1 MIVTRVLLELAGYAA
16 LLLWGLHMVQT
27 GMLRGFGGR
36 LRQVL
41 RLAMGDRIRAFASGL
56 AVTALL
62 QSSTATALMLAGFLD
77 RGFVALPMALAAIL
91 GANVG
96 TTLIVQLLTFD
107 ISAVI
112 PILILV
118 GVIMFRRA
126 GRTKFRDF
134 GRVFIG
140 LGLILL
146 ALRLMTDSLSSV
158 EHSDALREVL
168 SLLTRDPVFDLA
180 AAALLTWAAHSSVA
194 TVLLVMSLTPG
205 VISLNAALALVLG
218 ANLGNTFPQLV
229 AAGADPGAKQL
240 AIGNLAVRSIGCIVA
255 LPFLPNIAAWLST
268 AIPNGGAAV
277 AAFHTLFNLGL
288 AVAILPLLDPLARL
302 SAKLAPALPGR
313 SDAEPRYISLSAA
326 AALPGVAL
334 ADASR
339 ETLRMADTIALM
351 LSTLRKALET
361 NDRRL
366 LRDVARLDSTV
377 DRLHNSIKLYLV
389 EISNQEDL
397 DEDDRRRC
405 WDILDFVINLE
416 HAGDIADKSLRDI
429 VAKKIKY
436 RLAFSAEG
444 QAEIAAMIDRVL
456 RDLKLAVGVFMNGDE
471 KNARLLL
478 DEKVQMRDLER
489 DMTANHLRRLR
500 EQRPESLETSSL
512 HIDIARDLKRITA
525 HFASVAYPILEEKGA
540 LRRTRLI
547 E

>member
-1 MIVTRVLLELAGYAA
+1 MELAGYAA

-41 RLAMGDRIRAFASGL
+41 RLAMGDRVRAFTSGL

-77 RGFVALPMALAAIL
+77 RGFVALPMALAAVL

-96 TTLIVQLLTFD
+96 TTLIVQLLAFD
-107 ISAVI
+107 ISAII
-112 PILILV
+112 PLLILA

-126 GRTKFRDF
+126 GRTKLRDF

-146 ALRLMTDSLSSV
+146 ALRLMTEGLSSV
-158 EHSDALREVL
+158 EHSEALRDVL
-168 SLLTRDPVFDLA
+168 SLITRDPVFDLA
-180 AAALLTWAAHSSVA
+180 IAALLTWAAHSSVA
-194 TVLLVMSLTPG
+194 IVLLVMSLTPG
-205 VISLNAALALVLG
+205 VISLDAALAFVLG

-229 AAGADPGAKQL
+229 AARGDPAARQL
-240 AIGNLAVRSIGCIVA
+240 AIGNLAVRAIGCVAA
-255 LPFLPNIAAWLST
+255 LPFLPDLATWLAAV
-268 AIPNGGAAV
+268 IPSGAAAV
-277 AAFHTLFNLGL
+277 ATFHTLFNLVL
-288 AVAILPLLDPLARL
+288 ALVVLPLLDPLAGL
-302 SAKLAPALPGR
+302 CAKLAPALPSR
-313 SDAEPRYISLSAA
+313 SEAEPRYISLSAA
-326 AALPGVAL
+326 AAIPAVAL
-334 ADASR
+334 SDASR

-351 LSTLRKALET
+351 LSTLLRALET

-366 LRDVARLDSTV
+366 LREVAHLDTIV
-377 DRLHNSIKLYLV
+377 DRLHNAIKLYLV
-389 EISNQEDL
+389 EIGNQDDL

-429 VAKKIKY
+429 VAKKIKHG
-436 RLAFSAEG
+436 LAFSAEG

-456 RDLKLAVGVFMNGDE
+456 GDLKLAVGVFMNGDE

-500 EQRPESLETSSL
+500 AQRPESLETSSL

-525 HFASVAYPILEEKGA
+525 HFASVAYPILEEKGV

>member
-1 MIVTRVLLELAGYAA
+1 MIVTRVLGELAGYVA

-41 RLAMGDRIRAFASGL
+41 RLALGGRVRAFASGA

-62 QSSTATALMLAGFLD
+62 QSSTATALMLAGFLE
-77 RGFVALPMALAAIL
+77 RGFVALPMALAAVL

-96 TTLIVQLLTFD
+96 TTLIVQLLAFD
-107 ISAVI
+107 VSDVI
-112 PILILV
+112 PVLILA

-126 GRTKFRDF
+126 GRTKLRDF

-146 ALRLMTDSLSSV
+146 ALKLMTQGLAPV
-158 EHSDALREVL
+158 EHSEALRDVL
-168 SLLTRDPVFDLA
+168 FLLTRDPVFDLA

-194 TVLLVMSLTPG
+194 VVLLVMSLTPG
-205 VISLNAALALVLG
+205 VISLSAALALVTG

-229 AAGADPGAKQL
+229 AARGDPAARQL
-240 AIGNLAVRSIGCIVA
+240 ALGNLIVRAAGCVVV
-255 LPFLPNIAAWLST
+255 LPFLSEIAAWLSGI
-268 AIPNGGAAV
+268 IPQGAAAV
-277 AAFHTLFNLGL
+277 ATFHTLFNLVL
-288 AVAILPLLDPLARL
+288 AVLVLPLLDPLARL
-302 SAKLAPALPGR
+302 CGKLAPIVQGK
-313 SDAEPRYISLSAA
+313 SDGEPRYISLSAPA
-326 AALPGVAL
+326 TLPAIAL

-351 LSTLRKALET
+351 LSTLRKALGS

-366 LRDVARLDSTV
+366 LSEVGRLDSTV
-377 DRLHNSIKLYLV
+377 DRLHNAIKLYLI
-389 EISNQEDL
+389 EISNQDDL

-405 WDILDFVINLE
+405 FDILDFVINLE
-416 HAGDIADKSLRDI
+416 HAGDIADKSLREI
-429 VAKKIKY
+429 IAKKIKY
-436 RLAFSAEG
+436 RLAFSDEG
-444 QAEIAAMIDRVL
+444 EAEIIAMIDRVL
-456 RDLKLAVGVFMNGDE
+456 ADLKLAVGVFMNGDE

-489 DMTANHLRRLR
+489 DITSNHLRRLKER
-500 EQRPESLETSSL
+500 LPESLETSSL

-525 HFASVAYPILEEKGA
+525 HFVSVAYPILEEKGV
-540 LRRTRLI
+540 LRRTRLV

>member
-41 RLAMGDRIRAFASGL
+41 RLAMADRIRAFASGL

-77 RGFVALPMALAAIL
+77 RGFVALPMALAAVL

-96 TTLIVQLLTFD
+96 TTLIVQLLAFD
-107 ISAVI
+107 ISAII
-112 PILILV
+112 PVLILA
-118 GVIMFRRA
+118 GVVMFRRA
-126 GRTKFRDF
+126 GRTKLRDF

-146 ALRLMTDSLSSV
+146 ALRLMTEGLSSV
-158 EHSDALREVL
+158 EHSEALRDVL
-168 SLLTRDPVFDLA
+168 SLITRDPVFDLA
-180 AAALLTWAAHSSVA
+180 IAALLTWAAHSSVA
-194 TVLLVMSLTPG
+194 IVLLVMSLTPG
-205 VISLNAALALVLG
+205 VISLDAALAFVLG

-229 AAGADPGAKQL
+229 AARSDPAARQL
-240 AIGNLAVRSIGCIVA
+240 AIGNLAVRAIGCVAA
-255 LPFLPNIAAWLST
+255 LPFLPDLATWLT
-268 AIPNGGAAV
+268 AVIPSGAAAV
-277 AAFHTLFNLGL
+277 ATFHTLFNLVL
-288 AVAILPLLDPLARL
+288 ALVVLPLLDPLARL
-302 SAKLAPALPGR
+302 CAKLAPALPSR
-313 SDAEPRYISLSAA
+313 SEAEPRYISLSAA
-326 AALPGVAL
+326 AALPAVAL
-334 ADASR
+334 SDASR

-351 LSTLRKALET
+351 LSTLLRALET

-366 LRDVARLDSTV
+366 LREVAHLDTIV
-377 DRLHNSIKLYLV
+377 DRLHNAIKLYLV
-389 EISNQEDL
+389 EIGNQDDL

-429 VAKKIKY
+429 VAKKIKHG
-436 RLAFSAEG
+436 LAFSAEG

-456 RDLKLAVGVFMNGDE
+456 ADLKLAVGVFMNGDE

-478 DEKVQMRDLER
+478 DEKVQIRDLER

>member
-1 MIVTRVLLELAGYAA
+1 MIVTRVFLELAGYAA

-36 LRQVL
+36 VRQVL

-96 TTLIVQLLTFD
+96 TTLIVQLLAFD

-205 VISLNAALALVLG
+205 VISLNAALAVVLG

-288 AVAILPLLDPLARL
+288 ALAILPLLDPLARL
-302 SAKLAPALPGR
+302 SAKLGPALPSR

-326 AALPGVAL
+326 AALPAVAL

-366 LRDVARLDSTV
+366 LQQVARLDSTV
-377 DRLHNSIKLYLV
+377 ECSKPC
-389 EISNQEDL
+389 S
-397 DEDDRRRC
+397 
-405 WDILDFVINLE
+405 
-416 HAGDIADKSLRDI
+416 GAD
-429 VAKKIKY
+429 
-436 RLAFSAEG
+436 
-444 QAEIAAMIDRVL
+444 
-456 RDLKLAVGVFMNGDE
+456 
-471 KNARLLL
+471 
-478 DEKVQMRDLER
+478 
-489 DMTANHLRRLR
+489 
-500 EQRPESLETSSL
+500 
-512 HIDIARDLKRITA
+512 
-525 HFASVAYPILEEKGA
+525 YPILRILCGVAPVTRQSGKS
-540 LRRTRLI
+540 RTAQPINGLAAATKVIRHERMLFARG
-547 E
+547 ETNGPLKKVTHKAHNL

>member
-1 MIVTRVLLELAGYAA
+1 
-16 LLLWGLHMVQT
+16 MVQT

-77 RGFVALPMALAAIL
+77 RGFVALPMALAAVL

-96 TTLIVQLLTFD
+96 TTLIVQLLAFD
-107 ISAVI
+107 ISAII
-112 PILILV
+112 PVLILA

-126 GRTKFRDF
+126 GRTKLRDF

-146 ALRLMTDSLSSV
+146 ALKLMTEGLSSV

-168 SLLTRDPVFDLA
+168 SLITRDPVFDLA
-180 AAALLTWAAHSSVA
+180 IAALLTWAAHSSVA
-194 TVLLVMSLTPG
+194 IVLLVMSLTPG
-205 VISLNAALALVLG
+205 VISLDAALAFVLG

-229 AAGADPGAKQL
+229 AARGDPAARQL
-240 AIGNLAVRSIGCIVA
+240 AIGNLAVRALGCVAA
-255 LPFLPNIAAWLST
+255 LPFLPDLATWLE
-268 AIPNGGAAV
+268 AVIPSGAAAV
-277 AAFHTLFNLGL
+277 ASFHTLFNLVL
-288 AVAILPLLDPLARL
+288 ALVVLPLLDPLARL
-302 SAKLAPALPGR
+302 CAKLAPAIPSR
-313 SDAEPRYISLSAA
+313 SEAEPRYISLSAA
-326 AALPGVAL
+326 AAALPAVAL
-334 ADASR
+334 SDASR

-351 LSTLRKALET
+351 LSTLLRALET

-366 LRDVARLDSTV
+366 LREVAHLDTIV
-377 DRLHNSIKLYLV
+377 DRLHNAIKLYLV
-389 EISNQEDL
+389 EIGNQDDL

-429 VAKKIKY
+429 VAKKIKHG
-436 RLAFSAEG
+436 LAFSAEG
-444 QAEIAAMIDRVL
+444 QAEIAAMINRVL
-456 RDLKLAVGVFMNGDE
+456 GDLKLAVGVFMNGDE

-500 EQRPESLETSSL
+500 ELRPESLETSSL

-525 HFASVAYPILEEKGA
+525 HFASVAYPILEEKGV
-540 LRRTRLI
+540 LRKTRLI

>member
-1 MIVTRVLLELAGYAA
+1 MTVTRIILELAGYAA

-27 GMLRGFGGR
+27 GMLRGLGGR

-41 RLAMGDRIRAFASGL
+41 RLALGDRIRAFASGL
-56 AVTALL
+56 AVTAVL

-77 RGFVALPMALAAIL
+77 RGFVALPMALAVIL
-91 GANVG
+91 GANAG
-96 TTLIVQLLTFD
+96 TTLIVQLLAFD
-107 ISAVI
+107 ISAII
-112 PILILV
+112 PVLILA
-118 GVIMFRRA
+118 GVVMFRRA
-126 GRTKFRDF
+126 GRTRLRDF
-134 GRVFIG
+134 GRVLIG

-146 ALRLMTDSLSSV
+146 ALRLMTEGLASV
-158 EHSDALREVL
+158 EHSGALREVL

-180 AAALLTWAAHSSVA
+180 VAALLTWAAYSSVA
-194 TVLLVMSLTPG
+194 IVLLVMSLTPG
-205 VISLNAALALVLG
+205 VIPVTAALALVLG

-229 AAGADPGAKQL
+229 SAQGYPAAKQL
-240 AIGNLAVRSIGCIVA
+240 AIGNLAVRVLGCAAA
-255 LPFLPNIAAWLST
+255 LPFLPDFAAWLTT
-268 AIPNGGAAV
+268 AIPNGAAAV
-277 AAFHTLFNLGL
+277 ATFHTLFNLVL
-288 AVAILPLLDPLARL
+288 ALIVLPLLDPLARL
-302 SAKLAPALPGR
+302 CARLAPPIPSR
-313 SDAEPRYISLSAA
+313 SHAEPRYISFSAP
-326 AALPGVAL
+326 AALPAVAL
-334 ADASR
+334 AGASR
-339 ETLRMADTIALM
+339 ETLRMAGAIALM

-361 NDRRL
+361 NDSRL
-366 LRDVARLDSTV
+366 LREVARLDTTV
-377 DRLHNSIKLYLV
+377 DRLHNAIKLYLV
-389 EISNQEDL
+389 EIGNQEDL

-456 RDLKLAVGVFMNGDE
+456 ADLKLAVGVFMNGDE

-478 DEKVQMRDLER
+478 AEKVQMRDLER
-489 DMTANHLRRLR
+489 HMTVNHLRRLK

-512 HIDIARDLKRITA
+512 HIDIARDLKRMMA

>member
-1 MIVTRVLLELAGYAA
+1 VIVTRVLLELAGYAA

-56 AVTALL
+56 GVTALL
-62 QSSTATALMLAGFLD
+62 QSSTATTLMLAGFLD

-96 TTLIVQLLTFD
+96 TTLIVQLLAFD

-126 GRTKFRDF
+126 GRTKLRDF

-146 ALRLMTDSLSSV
+146 ALRLMTEGLSSV
-158 EHSDALREVL
+158 EHSDALRDVL
-168 SLLTRDPVFDLA
+168 SLITRDPVFDLA

-229 AAGADPGAKQL
+229 AARADPAARQL
-240 AIGNLAVRSIGCIVA
+240 AIGNLAVRSIGCVAA
-255 LPFLPNIAAWLST
+255 LPFLPDIAAWLST
-268 AIPNGGAAV
+268 AIPSGAAAV
-277 AAFHTLFNLGL
+277 ATFHTLFNLVL
-288 AVAILPLLDPLARL
+288 ALVVLPLLDPLARL
-302 SAKLAPALPGR
+302 CAKLAPAFPSR

-326 AALPGVAL
+326 AALPAVAL
-334 ADASR
+334 SDASR

-351 LSTLRKALET
+351 LSTLLRALET

-366 LRDVARLDSTV
+366 LREVARLDTTV
-377 DRLHNSIKLYLV
+377 DRLHNAIKLYLV
-389 EISNQEDL
+389 EIANQDDL

-436 RLAFSAEG
+436 GLAFSAEG
-444 QAEIAAMIDRVL
+444 EAEIAAMIDRVL

-525 HFASVAYPILEEKGA
+525 HFASVAYPILEEKGV
-540 LRRTRLI
+540 LRKTRLI

>member
-1 MIVTRVLLELAGYAA
+1 MIVTRVLCELAGYAA

-41 RLAMGDRIRAFASGL
+41 RLALLDRIRAFVSGL

-77 RGFVALPMALAAIL
+77 RGFVALPMALAAIF

-96 TTLIVQLLTFD
+96 TTLIVQLLAFD

-112 PILILV
+112 PVLILV

-126 GRTKFRDF
+126 GRTKLRDF

-146 ALRLMTDSLSSV
+146 ALRLMTEGLASV
-158 EHSDALREVL
+158 EHSDALRDVL
-168 SLLTRDPVFDLA
+168 SLITRDPVFDIA
-180 AAALLTWAAHSSVA
+180 VAALLTWAAHSSVA
-194 TVLLVMSLTPG
+194 IVLLVMSLTPG
-205 VISLNAALALVLG
+205 VISLSAALALVLG
-218 ANLGNTFPQLV
+218 ANVGNTIPQLV
-229 AAGADPGAKQL
+229 AAGGDPAAKQL
-240 AIGNLAVRSIGCIVA
+240 AIGNLAVRALGCAVA
-255 LPFLPNIAAWLST
+255 LPFLPDIAAWL
-268 AIPNGGAAV
+268 AVLIPNGAAAV
-277 AAFHTLFNLGL
+277 ATFHTLFNLVLAL
-288 AVAILPLLDPLARL
+288 AVLPLLDPLA
-302 SAKLAPALPGR
+302 KLCVKLTPAIPSR
-313 SDAEPRYISLSAA
+313 NEAEPRYISLSAV
-326 AALPGVAL
+326 AALPAVAL
-334 ADASR
+334 SDASR
-339 ETLRMADTIALM
+339 ETLRMADAIALM
-351 LSTLRKALET
+351 LSTLRKAFET

-377 DRLHNSIKLYLV
+377 DRLHNAIKLYLV
-389 EISNQEDL
+389 EIGNQDDL

-416 HAGDIADKSLRDI
+416 HAGDIADKSLRYI

-436 RLAFSAEG
+436 GLAFSAEG

-456 RDLKLAVGVFMNGDE
+456 GDLKLAVGVFMNGDE

-489 DMTANHLRRLR
+489 DMTANHLRRLK

-547 E
+547 D